1 MCWTSMISLLARSP
15 WAYQCYYSCYTAII
29 PSPFTRPFIAVVEM
43 TQYAALQV
51 HSLFLEMQIVQRVP
65 LDITVLMVNRRQNV
79 IQVSVL

>member
-1 MCWTSMISLLARSP
+1 M
-15 WAYQCYYSCYTAII
+15 
-29 PSPFTRPFIAVVEM
+29 RPFIAVVEM

-79 IQVSVL
+79 TLVSVL